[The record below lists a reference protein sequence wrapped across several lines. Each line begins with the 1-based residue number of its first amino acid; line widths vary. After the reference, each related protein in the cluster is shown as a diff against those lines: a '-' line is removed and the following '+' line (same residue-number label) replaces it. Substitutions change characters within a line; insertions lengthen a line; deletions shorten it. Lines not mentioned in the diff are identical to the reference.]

1 MSKKI
6 HPANAKIAQE
16 LLHKE
21 LFEKLNPVIK
31 QGILS
36 IWEKAVTFSDSVQY
50 EGQPTLLIFQ
60 KFLQDIQDWNN
71 LTVERETSR
80 IKEEVRK
87 KCIDDGEEIDDN
99 WFEDI
104 VGQIFISYAV
114 IYESIKI
121 KGTRPNI
128 KLPVPDMNRLTHKI
142 YIDLAEK
149 IFREPYILQE
159 AISLQE
165 RNEKDE
171 KINDF
176 IKETIVDVIRRTFPH
191 SQIRKEY
198 TGGVMENVKTA
209 GDVLSSDEDSEPER
223 SADVDDS
230 DSDEDETESEFP
242 SRTIELNPNIHK
254 FSKSFSHLSPRSTQI
269 SSFNRPTS
277 TSDEPSRNLSPRTT
291 DSVPE
296 AMPAAPTMLAPVPAA
311 VSVPAPAPA
320 PAPAPQ
326 PVGMLDPRG
335 QPSMPAIQAPVMP
348 GFVEESDTDTET
360 DSD

>member
-21 LFEKLNPVIK
+21 LYEKLSPVIK

-36 IWEKAVTFSDSVQY
+36 IWEKSVTFSDSAQY

-71 LTVERETSR
+71 LTIERETSR

-87 KCIDDGEEIDDN
+87 KCIDDGEDIDDN

-104 VGQIFISYAV
+104 VGQVFIAYAV

-128 KLPVPDMNRLTHKI
+128 KLPVPDMNKLTHKI

-149 IFREPYILQE
+149 IFRDPYIIQE
-159 AISLQE
+159 ASSLQE
-165 RNEKDE
+165 RNEKED
-171 KINDF
+171 KINNF
-176 IKETIVDVIRRTFPH
+176 IKESIIDVIRRTFPH

-198 TGGVMENVKTA
+198 TGGVMQNVKTA
-209 GDVLSSDEDSEPER
+209 GDVISSDDESEEEEKEAGPLSEN
-223 SADVDDS
+223 DD
-230 DSDEDETESEFP
+230 DFTESDEEQDVP
-242 SRTIELNPNIHK
+242 RKIAVNPDLHK
-254 FSKSFSHLSPRSTQI
+254 LSKSFSHLSPRPPI
-269 SSFNRPTS
+269 RSSFPFSPTRP
-277 TSDEPSRNLSPRTT
+277 ESPAPVPVAPVPVPV
-291 DSVPE
+291 SVPVPE
-296 AMPAAPTMLAPVPAA
+296 AAPVPSAALSLPVAPVPA
-311 VSVPAPAPA
+311 
-320 PAPAPQ
+320 
-326 PVGMLDPRG
+326 PV
-335 QPSMPAIQAPVMP
+335 AAPVP
-348 GFVEESDTDTET
+348 VPEPERGFVEESDEDTET